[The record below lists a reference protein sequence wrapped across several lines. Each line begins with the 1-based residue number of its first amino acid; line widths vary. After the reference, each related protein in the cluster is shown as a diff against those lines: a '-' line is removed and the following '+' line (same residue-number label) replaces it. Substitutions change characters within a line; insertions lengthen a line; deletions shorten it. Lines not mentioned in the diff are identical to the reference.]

1 MARYGKEHKEQTRRR
16 IVETSG
22 RRFKVDGVN
31 ASGIATLMADAGLTN
46 GAFYAHFASKD
57 DLVAGV
63 VAEQLGGQREAIAAL
78 PADSGIEQI
87 VRAYLSVEHRDHPGD
102 GCPSAALLD
111 EIGRCDDVV
120 RRAYTDGLLGVI
132 DVIAARLEPDD
143 PSSARFRTLATFAGM
158 VGTMQLARALTDRH
172 LSDELLEQSRP
183 PAPAR
188 KPEAWKRSAVEWLV
202 VVVVAVA
209 VALLISATSI
219 QAFFIP
225 SKSMESTLHVG
236 DRVLVNKWSYRIHD
250 VHRGDVVVFS
260 RPKNEPATNVS
271 DLIKR
276 VIGLPGDTGHHRQQP
291 RLHQRSAAQRAL
303 SGRRRGQRGRAGQVG
318 LHPRGALQ
326 DPQGTALGHGRQ
338 PDRLRGQPLL
348 RPDPRIVGGGPR
360 LLPDLA
366 AEPPGQL
373 VERLPAGGSAA

>member
-78 PADSGIEQI
+78 PADSDIEQF
-87 VRAYLSVEHRDHPGD
+87 VRGYLSVEHRDHPGD

-143 PSSARFRTLATFAGM
+143 PSSARVPHPRDVRGDGRDTAAGPRPDGSAPFRRA
-158 VGTMQLARALTDRH
+158 ARARCR
-172 LSDELLEQSRP
+172 E
-183 PAPAR
+183 
-188 KPEAWKRSAVEWLV
+188 
-202 VVVVAVA
+202 
-209 VALLISATSI
+209 
-219 QAFFIP
+219 
-225 SKSMESTLHVG
+225 
-236 DRVLVNKWSYRIHD
+236 
-250 VHRGDVVVFS
+250 
-260 RPKNEPATNVS
+260 
-271 DLIKR
+271 
-276 VIGLPGDTGHHRQQP
+276 
-291 RLHQRSAAQRAL
+291 
-303 SGRRRGQRGRAGQVG
+303 RAG
-318 LHPRGALQ
+318 
-326 DPQGTALGHGRQ
+326 
-338 PDRLRGQPLL
+338 
-348 RPDPRIVGGGPR
+348 
-360 LLPDLA
+360 
-366 AEPPGQL
+366 EPCC
-373 VERLPAGGSAA
+373 RR

>member
-22 RRFKVDGVN
+22 RRFKIDGVN

-143 PSSARFRTLATFAGM
+143 PSSARVRVLATFAGM
-158 VGTMQLARALTDRH
+158 VGTC
-172 LSDELLEQSRP
+172 SW
-183 PAPAR
+183 PAP
-188 KPEAWKRSAVEWLV
+188 
-202 VVVVAVA
+202 
-209 VALLISATSI
+209 
-219 QAFFIP
+219 
-225 SKSMESTLHVG
+225 
-236 DRVLVNKWSYRIHD
+236 
-250 VHRGDVVVFS
+250 
-260 RPKNEPATNVS
+260 
-271 DLIKR
+271 
-276 VIGLPGDTGHHRQQP
+276 
-291 RLHQRSAAQRAL
+291 
-303 SGRRRGQRGRAGQVG
+303 
-318 LHPRGALQ
+318 
-326 DPQGTALGHGRQ
+326 
-338 PDRLRGQPLL
+338 
-348 RPDPRIVGGGPR
+348 
-360 LLPDLA
+360 
-366 AEPPGQL
+366 
-373 VERLPAGGSAA
+373 